1 MNKIEKLLVW
11 IFMVSMMISGETYAQ
26 RLKEISSV
34 AGYRGNALIGYGI
47 VVGLNGTGDANFLS
61 SNGAY
66 SGDSIKALLAALD
79 VAGNRSDPRFS
90 TTYNNVAAVIVTAE
104 LPPLAR
110 PGQKLDITV
119 SSLGSARSLRGG
131 TLLMTPMKGA
141 NGQVFALAQGSVVV
155 ADLSEGAYPASREI
169 TPLTVGRIPGGAYV
183 EQAAPLTEANRLPDS
198 VELNLDD
205 LDYAHTEAVVTA
217 ITTVA
222 GAGSAT
228 ILDGRTVR
236 VALAGDNNQ
245 KLALLSKL
253 METEIPALRPTG
265 KVVINSRT
273 GSVVVNQSVTLQP
286 FAVTH
291 GGLTVRVTGTR
302 REMGAYAD
310 PWPENRLSMSGRL
323 EIDTGP
329 KGQMVGV
336 QGGANL
342 EEVVR
347 ALNQLG
353 QSPKDLMAIL
363 QAMKAAGAL
372 NAELEVI

>member
-1 MNKIEKLLVW
+1 
-11 IFMVSMMISGETYAQ
+11 MVISGETYAQ

-169 TPLTVGRIPGGAYV
+169 
-183 EQAAPLTEANRLPDS
+183 S
-198 VELNLDD
+198 
-205 LDYAHTEAVVTA
+205 
-217 ITTVA
+217 
-222 GAGSAT
+222 
-228 ILDGRTVR
+228 
-236 VALAGDNNQ
+236 
-245 KLALLSKL
+245 
-253 METEIPALRPTG
+253 
-265 KVVINSRT
+265 
-273 GSVVVNQSVTLQP
+273 
-286 FAVTH
+286 
-291 GGLTVRVTGTR
+291 
-302 REMGAYAD
+302 
-310 PWPENRLSMSGRL
+310 
-323 EIDTGP
+323 
-329 KGQMVGV
+329 
-336 QGGANL
+336 
-342 EEVVR
+342 
-347 ALNQLG
+347 
-353 QSPKDLMAIL
+353 
-363 QAMKAAGAL
+363 
-372 NAELEVI
+372 